1 MSKWEKLMAR
11 LNKLSPDLQ
20 FEELRRILLE
30 YGFEERQP
38 GRGGSHHTF
47 CKGETQ
53 ITLPKHQRMLK
64 VYVEA
69 VRDAVSTEEDLNGKN
84 S

>member
-1 MSKWEKLMAR
+1 MAR
-11 LNKLSPDLQ
+11 LNKLFPDLL

-53 ITLPKHQRMLK
+53 ITLPKNQRMLK

>member
-20 FEELRRILLE
+20 FEELKRILLE

-38 GRGGSHHTF
+38 GRGGSHHTS

-64 VYVEA
+64 VYVKA

>member
-20 FEELRRILLE
+20 FEELKRILLE
-30 YGFEERQP
+30 HGFEERQP

-53 ITLPKHQRMLK
+53 ITLPKNQRLLK

>member
-1 MSKWEKLMAR
+1 MAR

-38 GRGGSHHTF
+38 GRGGSHHTS

-64 VYVEA
+64 VYVKA

>member
-20 FEELRRILLE
+20 FEELKRILLE

-64 VYVEA
+64 VYVKA

>member
-64 VYVEA
+64 VYVKA